1 MGKVY
6 NLAVVPGDFIGKEVV
21 EEEMKVLKIIAEQF
35 GFAFKV
41 TLYPHGGE
49 YYIKTGELLSDST
62 LAELRGHDAIV
73 FGAVG
78 HPELQKGE
86 VEKGIL
92 LKIRFGL
99 DQYINL
105 RPSKLYAG
113 VDAPIRKIH
122 PGLPDDYEITVVR
135 EGVGGLYKGIGSYDG
150 VVARQEMNY
159 TNAEV
164 ERILRYAYELARDK
178 GQELILGFKSNVLE
192 YVSAQQWQPMFEKMG
207 KKIYP
212 EVLAKYAHIDALNGP
227 MLINSIPQE
236 SFVIV
241 TGNMFGDV
249 ITDLTASLFGGMGVG
264 ASACINPYGTSMF
277 EPIHGS
283 SPKDYGK
290 GTVSPVAA
298 ILSGV
303 LMLKNLGEE
312 KAAKK
317 LELSVVNVLKQGK
330 IPDFT
335 INSGV
340 PTKQQ
345 TQYIMEEI
353 KKRTQ

>member
-1 MGKVY
+1 MKKIY
-6 NLAVVPGDFIGKEVV
+6 NLAVMPGDFIGKEVV
-21 EEEMKVLKIIAEQF
+21 EEEMKVLEIIAEQF
-35 GFAFKV
+35 GFAFKR
-41 TLYPHGGE
+41 THYPHGGE
-49 YYIKTGELLSDST
+49 HYIKTGELLPCSI
-62 LAELRGHDAIV
+62 LAELRDHDAIV

-78 HPELQKGE
+78 HPDLKKGE

-113 VDAPIRKIH
+113 VDAPIKKIH
-122 PGLPDDYEITVVR
+122 PHLPDGYEITVVR

-150 VVARQEMNY
+150 VIARQEMNY

-178 GQELILGFKSNVLE
+178 RQILILGFKSNVLE

-207 KKIYP
+207 EKIYP
-212 EVLAKYAHIDALNGP
+212 EVSAHYAHIDALNGP
-227 MLINSIPQE
+227 MLISSIPKE
-236 SFVIV
+236 PFVIV

-277 EPIHGS
+277 EPLHGS

-290 GTVSPVAA
+290 EVVSPVAA
-298 ILSGV
+298 ILSGA
-303 LMLKNLGEE
+303 LMLENLGET
-312 KAAKK
+312 KAAEK
-317 LELSVVNVLKQGK
+317 LELSIANVLKQRK

-335 INSGV
+335 VNSGV
-340 PTKQQ
+340 STQQQ
-345 TQYIMEEI
+345 TQYITTEI
-353 KKRTQ
+353 RKIN